1 MAVGYFL
8 FITLVIHMTEIFC
21 SKEFGVDRTGL
32 GLTNLTIES
41 AMLTK
46 SRVTTSVAL
55 GHRSTVCI

>member
-1 MAVGYFL
+1 
-8 FITLVIHMTEIFC
+8 MTEIFC

>member
-1 MAVGYFL
+1 
-8 FITLVIHMTEIFC
+8 MTEIFC

-32 GLTNLTIES
+32 GLNLTIES